1 MTQEKRSLKLEDNFC
16 FACHSGLECY
26 TSCCRD
32 VNIFLTPNDVIRMKT
47 ALEMNSTDF
56 LKKYT
61 DVVVVP
67 DRHLPLVQLRMN
79 AEDNNKCFFVRPHG
93 CLIYAHRPWAC
104 RMFPLD
110 EGGAGGFSVIA
121 TGDRCHG
128 LVKGDDW
135 QVKAW
140 LKDQGAIQAKEADGS
155 YDALA
160 AHEFM
165 RKLDIENQQILNMV
179 ITALYDVDGFRKLVF
194 ESSFLDK
201 FELEQERIDIC
212 KTEDVAMLDLG
223 FDWVRFGLLGQRT
236 LKVKESAI
244 KAAKAAG

>member
-1 MTQEKRSLKLEDNFC
+1 MTQEKKALTLEDHFC

-47 ALEMNSTDF
+47 ALEMTSTEF

-79 AEDNNKCFFVRPHG
+79 TEDNNKCFFVRPHG

-110 EGGAGGFSVIA
+110 EAGAGGFSVIA

-135 QVKAW
+135 QVKSW
-140 LKDQGAIQAKEADGS
+140 LKDQGATQSKESDGS

-165 RKLDIENQQILNMV
+165 RKLDIENQQILNMI
-179 ITALYDVDGFRKLVF
+179 ITALYDVDGFRKLIF

-201 FELEQERIDIC
+201 FELDQERIDIC
-212 KTEDVAMLDLG
+212 RTEDVAMLDLG
-223 FDWVRFGLLGQRT
+223 FDWVKFGLLGQKT
-236 LKVKESAI
+236 LTVKESAI
-244 KAAKAAG
+244 KAAKEAG